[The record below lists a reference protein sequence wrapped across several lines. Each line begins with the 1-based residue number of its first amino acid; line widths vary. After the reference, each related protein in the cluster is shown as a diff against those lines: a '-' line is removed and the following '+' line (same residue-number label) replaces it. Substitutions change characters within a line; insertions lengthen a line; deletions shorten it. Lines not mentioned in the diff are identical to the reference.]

1 MWHIWGSNL
10 FMFPQ
15 IQSQLR
21 NYKITVGKNFQM
33 GKKKI
38 DILLVVAA
46 SELALPCLNRLSQW
60 YYMWRSTWSLP
71 EGFQRLDHPK
81 AAVLHKDSPFIHS
94 FVSSVF
100 HRMTVKFVLFV
111 RPRWV
116 QPLKWL
122 TGMPL
127 WTGPIGPLDDH
138 NWRLRFR
145 VVECLTIPLSLL
157 KIGDFHLRGQFVTL
171 PAHTNK
177 TKIRNKTRH
186 MQASWSGL
194 RRRSVSLHCTSTGES
209 FVPYCLPF
217 PPTMLH
223 LICPAREVTAY
234 LIDRALTSRNIQ
246 ITWGPAGVR
255 G

>member
-1 MWHIWGSNL
+1 M
-10 FMFPQ
+10 
-15 IQSQLR
+15 
-21 NYKITVGKNFQM
+21 
-33 GKKKI
+33 
-38 DILLVVAA
+38 AA
-46 SELALPCLNRLSQW
+46 SEFALPCLNRLSQW

-157 KIGDFHLRGQFVTL
+157 KIGDFHLRGNLSLCQRTPTRLKSEIKQDTCRHPGRVWGDDQSRFIALLRASLLSPTVCHFLL
-171 PAHTNK
+171 PCYILSA
-177 TKIRNKTRH
+177 R
-186 MQASWSGL
+186 
-194 RRRSVSLHCTSTGES
+194 
-209 FVPYCLPF
+209 
-217 PPTMLH
+217 
-223 LICPAREVTAY
+223 PARSP
-234 LIDRALTSRNIQ
+234 LIWLTELWLHAIFK
-246 ITWGPAGVR
+246 
-255 G
+255 